1 MALRHAVLAVLLD
14 GEYSGYQLTKIF
26 DVSCSNFWYA
36 VPQQLYAEL
45 TKLERAG
52 LITGR
57 QVIQHDRPNKRLF
70 TVTPAGLAELA
81 AFAAVPSK
89 PSSIREDLL
98 VMVQAVDRL
107 DPAPVIAQLEE
118 RAVIAAAK
126 VELFDRMLRQL
137 RGDLTEEMFLR
148 ESNRIGPYLT
158 CQRGRRFEQE
168 NREWCVQVAAL
179 LRARA
184 PVSR

>member
-1 MALRHAVLAVLLD
+1 MP
-14 GEYSGYQLTKIF
+14 I
-26 DVSCSNFWYA
+26 
-36 VPQQLYAEL
+36 
-45 TKLERAG
+45 
-52 LITGR
+52 
-57 QVIQHDRPNKRLF
+57 
-70 TVTPAGLAELA
+70 
-81 AFAAVPSK
+81 
-89 PSSIREDLL
+89 

-137 RGDLTEEMFLR
+137 RGDLTEETFLH
-148 ESNRIGPYLT
+148 ESNRVGPYLT
-158 CQRGRRFEQE
+158 CLRGRRFEQE